1 MVNTII
7 TITIGADHRGV
18 QLKSALISSVVLSHI
33 DLEWI
38 DIGCFE
44 EDYCDY
50 PLYAQQVAEAIRS
63 GKATYGILICSTGV
77 GMAMAANRF
86 ASIYAALA
94 WNEAV
99 AQLSRE
105 HDNSNVLVLP
115 SDFVTIEPAIVM
127 TTSWLMATFQKGR
140 YQKRIKILDSLG
152 GA

>member
-1 MVNTII
+1 MVNAKI
-7 TITIGADHRGV
+7 TIAIGADHRGV
-18 QLKSALISSVVLSHI
+18 QLKSALISSVTLAHV

-44 EDYCDY
+44 EDYCNY

-63 GKATYGILICSTGV
+63 GKATCGILICSTGV

-86 ASIYAALA
+86 TSIYAALA
-94 WNEAV
+94 WNEEV
-99 AQLSRE
+99 ARLSRE
-105 HDNSNVLVLP
+105 HDKSNVLVLP
-115 SDFVTIEPAIVM
+115 SDFVTIELAISM
-127 TTSWLMATFQKGR
+127 TTSWLTATFQEGR